1 MNGQTQREHTVEETI
16 DEVDTVPP
24 DSAEQVLQSMQGI
37 VGRKWYPVILYRL
50 LREGPTGYTELLDGI
65 DGTSSKMLSESL
77 SELEEREL
85 VDRTITNRK
94 PVRVAYEPTGRGD
107 ALEPVVTE
115 LIRWG
120 RRHLEPE
127 EIHP

>member
-1 MNGQTQREHTVEETI
+1 MNGQTHREHTVEETV

-24 DSAEQVLQSMQGI
+24 GSAEAVLQSMQGI
-37 VGRKWYPVILYRL
+37 VGRKWHPVILYHL
-50 LREGPTGYTELLDGI
+50 LRDGQTGYTELQDRIDGI
-65 DGTSSKMLSESL
+65 SSKMLSESL
-77 SELEEREL
+77 SELEDREL

-94 PVRVAYEPTGRGD
+94 PVRVAYEPTGRGR

-120 RRHLEPE
+120 RRHLDPE